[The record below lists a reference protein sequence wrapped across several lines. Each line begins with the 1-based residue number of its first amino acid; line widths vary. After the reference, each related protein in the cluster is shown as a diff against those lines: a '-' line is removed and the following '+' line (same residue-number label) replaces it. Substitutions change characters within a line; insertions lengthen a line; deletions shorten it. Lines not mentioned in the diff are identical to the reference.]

1 MGTEGPEAL
10 VAMGETEVTC
20 QHHLHMAPDG
30 RTGVD
35 PGSLGWRQTKER
47 TGSEWPI
54 MAYWTLNSNIIGM
67 ISNVAFQSELKLAQR
82 LKLRAF
88 LRSPQPSHNT
98 LYFSFF
104 LLHTH

>member
-10 VAMGETEVTC
+10 VAMGEAEVTC

-47 TGSEWPI
+47 TGSEWPSRPLI
-54 MAYWTLNSNIIGM
+54 RGLEVSLPTPESDRSSNWPNADAQGEDSSQCTDRQTRNSAL
-67 ISNVAFQSELKLAQR
+67 SDP
-82 LKLRAF
+82 RA
-88 LRSPQPSHNT
+88 R
-98 LYFSFF
+98 
-104 LLHTH
+104 

>member
-10 VAMGETEVTC
+10 VAMGEAEVTC

-47 TGSEWPI
+47 TGSEWPR
-54 MAYWTLNSNIIGM
+54 MAFQTLDSGVGGIITDPR
-67 ISNVAFQSELKLAQR
+67 IQSELKLAQR

-98 LYFSFF
+98 P
-104 LLHTH
+104 

>member
-10 VAMGETEVTC
+10 VAMGEAEVTC

-98 LYFSFF
+98 P
-104 LLHTH
+104 